1 MIKHR
6 FFSLIYLLT
15 LVGGAWQLARL
26 SGAPAFLLPAPQA
39 VADALWQQRALLAH
53 HALYTLGEIAL
64 ALLLGG
70 GAGVVLAILMSASP
84 LLRRLLFPL
93 VTASQTIPVF
103 ALAPLLVLW
112 LGFGIA
118 SKVTVAALIIFFPL
132 CLSLFDGLCR
142 TPPGWLELAQTL
154 SRSRLRHFLHVRWPA
169 ALPHF
174 FSGLQMAAILA
185 PVGVVIGEWVG
196 ASEGLGYLMMHANA
210 RLETPLSFAALAL
223 LMLLALSL
231 SGVVALLRRR
241 FLYSA

>member
-1 MIKHR
+1 MIKR
-6 FFSLIYLLT
+6 LLSFAW
-15 LVGGAWQLARL
+15 LMAIVGGAWQLARYC
-26 SGAPAFLLPAPQA
+26 GVPAFLLPSPASVGQT
-39 VADALWQQRALLAH
+39 LLQQHALLIH
-53 HALYTLGEIAL
+53 HACYTLGEIAL

-70 GAGVVLAILMSASP
+70 GAGVTLAIAMAASP

-93 VTASQTIPVF
+93 VAASQTIPVF

-112 LGFGIA
+112 LGFGVA
-118 SKVTVAALIIFFPL
+118 SKVAVAALIVFFPL

-142 TPPGWLELAQTL
+142 TPPGWLELAQTMN
-154 SRSRLRHFLHVRWPA
+154 RSRLRLFLHVRWPA

-223 LMLLALSL
+223 LMLLALLL
-231 SGVVALLRRR
+231 SGGVALLRRR
-241 FLYSA
+241 FVYSA

>member
-1 MIKHR
+1 MIKR
-6 FFSLIYLLT
+6 LLSLAWLLAI
-15 LVGGAWQLARL
+15 VVGAWQLARY
-26 SGAPAFLLPAPQA
+26 SGVPAFLLPSPAA
-39 VADALWQQRALLAH
+39 VGQALLQQHVLLIH
-53 HALYTLGEIAL
+53 HASYTLGEIAL

-70 GAGVVLAILMSASP
+70 GAGVTLAIAMAASP

-93 VTASQTIPVF
+93 VAASQTIPVF

-112 LGFGIA
+112 LGFGVA
-118 SKVTVAALIIFFPL
+118 SKVAVAALIVFFPL

-142 TPPGWLELAQTL
+142 TPPGWLELAQTMN
-154 SRSRLRHFLHVRWPA
+154 RSRLRLFLHVRWPA

-196 ASEGLGYLMMHANA
+196 ASEGLGYLMMHASA

-223 LMLLALSL
+223 LMLLALLL
-231 SGVVALLRRR
+231 SGGVALLRRR

>member
-1 MIKHR
+1 MMATR
-6 FFSLIYLLT
+6 FFNLLYLLAV
-15 LVGGAWQLARL
+15 VGGAWQLARR
-26 SGAPAFLLPAPQA
+26 SGVPDFLLPAPQA
-39 VADALWQQRALLAH
+39 VAAALWQQRALLAH
-53 HALYTLGEIAL
+53 HGLYTLGEIAL

-70 GAGVVLAILMSASP
+70 GGGVLLAIAMAASP
-84 LLRRLLFPL
+84 LLRRTLFPL

-118 SKVTVAALIIFFPL
+118 SKVVAAALIIFFPL
-132 CLSLFDGLCR
+132 CLALFDGLCR

-154 SRSRLRHFLHVRWPA
+154 HPSRLRQFLHVRWPA

-210 RLETPLSFAALAL
+210 RLQTPLSFAALGL
-223 LMLLALSL
+223 LMLLALLL
-231 SGVVALLRRR
+231 SGGVALLRRR

>member
-1 MIKHR
+1 VIKHR
-6 FFSLIYLLT
+6 FLSLAYLLT
-15 LVGGAWQLARL
+15 LIGGAWQLARH
-26 SGAPAFLLPAPQA
+26 SGVPAFLLPAPQA
-39 VADALWQQRALLAH
+39 VGAALWQQRALLAH
-53 HALYTLGEIAL
+53 HALYTLGEIVL

-70 GAGVVLAILMSASP
+70 GAGVALAILMSASP

-112 LGFGIA
+112 LGFGVA

-142 TPPGWLELAQTL
+142 TPPGWLELAHTL

-196 ASEGLGYLMMHANA
+196 ASEGLGYLMMHASA

-231 SGVVALLRRR
+231 SGGVALLRRR

>member
-6 FFSLIYLLT
+6 ILSLAYLLA
-15 LVGGAWQLARL
+15 VIGGIWQLARH
-26 SGAPAFLLPAPQA
+26 SGVPAFLLPSPQS
-39 VADALWQQRALLAH
+39 VGQALLQQHALLMH

-70 GAGVVLAILMSASP
+70 GAGVALAILMSASP

-93 VTASQTIPVF
+93 VAASQTIPVF

-112 LGFGIA
+112 LGFGVA
-118 SKVTVAALIIFFPL
+118 SKVVVAALIIFFPL

-142 TPPGWLELAQTL
+142 TPPGWLELAQTMN
-154 SRSRLRHFLHVRWPA
+154 RSRLRQFLHVRWPA

-196 ASEGLGYLMMHANA
+196 ASEGLGYLMMHASA

-223 LMLLALSL
+223 LMLLALLL
-231 SGVVALLRRR
+231 SGGVALLRRR

>member
-1 MIKHR
+1 MIKR
-6 FFSLIYLLT
+6 LLSLAWLLAI
-15 LVGGAWQLARL
+15 VGGAWQLARY
-26 SGAPAFLLPAPQA
+26 SGVPAFMLPSPQA
-39 VADALWQQRALLAH
+39 VGQALRQQHALLAH

-70 GAGVVLAILMSASP
+70 GAGVLLAIAMAASP

-93 VTASQTIPVF
+93 VAASQTIPVF

-112 LGFGIA
+112 LGFGVA
-118 SKVTVAALIIFFPL
+118 SKVAVAALIVFFPL

-142 TPPGWLELAQTL
+142 TPPGWLELAQTMN
-154 SRSRLRHFLHVRWPA
+154 RSRLRLFLHVRWPA
-169 ALPHF
+169 ALPNF

-196 ASEGLGYLMMHANA
+196 ASEGLGYLMMHASA
-210 RLETPLSFAALAL
+210 RLDTPLSFAALAL
-223 LMLLALSL
+223 LMLLALLL

>member
-6 FFSLIYLLT
+6 FLSLAYLLT
-15 LVGGAWQLARL
+15 LIGGAWQLARH
-26 SGAPAFLLPAPQA
+26 SGVPAFLLPAPQA
-39 VADALWQQRALLAH
+39 VGVALWQQRALLAH
-53 HALYTLGEIAL
+53 HAIYTLGEIAL

-70 GAGVVLAILMSASP
+70 GAGVALAILMSASP

-112 LGFGIA
+112 LGFGVA

-142 TPPGWLELAQTL
+142 TPPGWLELAHTL

-196 ASEGLGYLMMHANA
+196 ASEGLGYLMMHASA

-231 SGVVALLRRR
+231 SGGVALLRRR

>member
-1 MIKHR
+1 MKHR
-6 FFSLIYLLT
+6 FLSLAYLLT
-15 LVGGAWQLARL
+15 LIGGAWQLARH
-26 SGAPAFLLPAPQA
+26 SGVPAFLLPAPQA
-39 VADALWQQRALLAH
+39 VGAALWQQRALLAH
-53 HALYTLGEIAL
+53 HAIYTLGEIVL

-70 GAGVVLAILMSASP
+70 GAGVALAILMSASP

-112 LGFGIA
+112 LGFGVA

-142 TPPGWLELAQTL
+142 TPPGWLELAHTL

-196 ASEGLGYLMMHANA
+196 ASEGLGYLMMHASA

-231 SGVVALLRRR
+231 SGGVALLRRR

>member
-6 FFSLIYLLT
+6 FLSLAYLLT
-15 LVGGAWQLARL
+15 LIGGAWQLARH
-26 SGAPAFLLPAPQA
+26 SGVPAFLLPAPQA
-39 VADALWQQRALLAH
+39 VGAALWQQRALLAH
-53 HALYTLGEIAL
+53 HALYTLGEIVL

-70 GAGVVLAILMSASP
+70 GTGVALAILMSASP

-112 LGFGIA
+112 LGFGVA

-142 TPPGWLELAQTL
+142 TPPGWLELAHTL

-196 ASEGLGYLMMHANA
+196 ASEGLGYLMMHASA

-231 SGVVALLRRR
+231 SGGVALLRRR

>member
-6 FFSLIYLLT
+6 FLSLAYLLT
-15 LVGGAWQLARL
+15 LIGGAWQLARH
-26 SGAPAFLLPAPQA
+26 SGVPAFLLPAPQA
-39 VADALWQQRALLAH
+39 VGAALWQQRALLAH
-53 HALYTLGEIAL
+53 HAIYTLGEIVL

-70 GAGVVLAILMSASP
+70 GAGVALAILMSASP

-112 LGFGIA
+112 LGFGVA

-142 TPPGWLELAQTL
+142 TPPGWLELAHTL

-196 ASEGLGYLMMHANA
+196 ASEGLGYLMMHASA

-231 SGVVALLRRR
+231 SGGVALLRRR

>member
-1 MIKHR
+1 MIKR
-6 FFSLIYLLT
+6 LLSLAWLLAI
-15 LVGGAWQLARL
+15 VVGAWQLARY
-26 SGAPAFLLPAPQA
+26 SGVPAFLLPSPAA
-39 VADALWQQRALLAH
+39 VGQALLQQHVLLIH
-53 HALYTLGEIAL
+53 HASYTLGEIAL

-70 GAGVVLAILMSASP
+70 GAGVTLAIAMAASP

-93 VTASQTIPVF
+93 VAASQTIPVF

-112 LGFGIA
+112 LGFGVA
-118 SKVTVAALIIFFPL
+118 SKVAVAALIVFFPL
-132 CLSLFDGLCR
+132 CLSLFAGLCR
-142 TPPGWLELAQTL
+142 TPPGWLELAQTMN
-154 SRSRLRHFLHVRWPA
+154 RSRLRLFLHVRWPA

-196 ASEGLGYLMMHANA
+196 ASEGLGYLMMHASA

-223 LMLLALSL
+223 LMLLALLL
-231 SGVVALLRRR
+231 SGGVALLRRR